1 MGVQSTQ
8 AQKKWDE
15 KAALYLVD
23 SLFLKKKPTKPSKA
37 TLLSAVLPGAGQ
49 VYNRQYHK
57 LVIVY
62 GAIGGMIYAVDFN
75 TRNFKLFDKA
85 YRAKLKGEDLPVG
98 IPDAIPIASLENRRA
113 EFRKN
118 RELSYFGLGLMYVF
132 NVADAFVS
140 SHLSSFNIEDD
151 LVRGRFKFMDMMEVS
166 GQPFP
171 CLGVVVSF

>member
-1 MGVQSTQ
+1 MTR
-8 AQKKWDE
+8 AQEKWDE
-15 KAALYLVD
+15 KTAHYLID
-23 SLFLKKKPTKPSKA
+23 SLILKKKATRPLKA
-37 TLLSAVLPGAGQ
+37 TLLSAALPGAGQ

-85 YRAKLKGEDLPVG
+85 YRAKLKGEDLPSG
-98 IPDAIPIASLENRRA
+98 ISDLIPIASLENRRA

-118 RELSYFGLGLMYVF
+118 KELSYFGLGLMYIF

-140 SHLSSFNIEDD
+140 SHLSTFNIEDD
-151 LVRGRFKFMDMMEVS
+151 LIGSRLKLMDLMEIG

-171 CLGVVVSF
+171 CLGVVVTF